1 MKKMLVLMCAMLL
14 TVSLAF
20 ARDKV
25 TKDVSSL
32 PVMAREM
39 IQTHFTNAGVEY
51 LKVKSRA
58 LVEGYEVFL
67 SDGSELE
74 FDRKG
79 RWTDVENKHRAVP
92 SSLIPAAVQKYLG
105 TYYPNQR
112 VVEIKQKRR
121 GYELKLVNGLE
132 LVFDK
137 KGKFKHLD
145 D

>member
-1 MKKMLVLMCAMLL
+1 MNKMLVLICAMLL

-25 TKDVSSL
+25 TKDVAHL

-39 IQTHFTNAGVEY
+39 IQTHFTNVGVEY
-51 LKVKSRA
+51 LKVKRRS
-58 LVEGYEVFL
+58 LVEKYEVFL
-67 SDGSELE
+67 SDGSELD

-79 RWTDVENKHRAVP
+79 RWTDVENKHGAVP
-92 SSLIPAAVQKYLG
+92 NSLIPVIIQKYLG

-137 KGKFKHLD
+137 QGRFKHLD
-145 D
+145 H